1 VLIHGKR
8 IKRRSSE
15 ESTSAIT
22 GVTELLQRIYVY
34 RGVETSDDLA
44 LDLKG
49 LESFDQLKNID
60 QAAALL
66 ADHVQI
72 GSEILIV
79 GDFDADGAT
88 STALAIRALRQMG
101 AKNVSYLVPNRF
113 EYGYGLSEEIVELAC
128 QEPPGLIVTVD
139 NGISSVKGV
148 ELANRHDVPV
158 LVTDHHLPASVLP
171 DAAAIVNPNLPG
183 DGFGSKHLAGVG
195 VIFYVL
201 AALRKELEGR
211 RWFSGQG
218 IPPPLMAQW
227 LDLVALGTVADVVM
241 LDRNNRILVEQGVR
255 RIRQGYCCPGI
266 RALIEIAGRSLNR
279 IRSIDLGFVVG
290 PRLNAAGR
298 LDDMS
303 LGIECLIC
311 DSDEEARRYA
321 SDLDEMNRA
330 RRDIQQDM
338 SVQADQQLDQL
349 IKKLDGSKPPG
360 GVCLFDS
367 NWHQGIV
374 GLIAG
379 KAREGLFRPVIAFAS
394 SGDRTLKGSGRSIP
408 GVHIRDALDY
418 VDKQSPGLI
427 LKFGGHAMAAGL
439 TIREEGLDQFRKA
452 FDDAIHQLAD
462 TATLEDIV
470 LSDGELDERGMT
482 LETAHAIQYAAPW
495 GQGFP
500 EPVFDGVFEVTQRR
514 IVGEHHLKLV
524 LSANDGLVR
533 VDAIDF
539 FYDPVCWPE
548 DKQRFH
554 VAYKL
559 SVNEYRGSE
568 SLQLLIE
575 HAIPLA

>member
-1 VLIHGKR
+1 MLSHGRR
-8 IKRRSSE
+8 IQRRSNEGRPSK
-15 ESTSAIT
+15 IT
-22 GVTELLQRIYVY
+22 GVSELLQLIYTN
-34 RGVETSDDLA
+34 RGLETNDDLA
-44 LDLKG
+44 LELKG
-49 LESFDQLKNID
+49 LESFDQLSNID
-60 QAAALL
+60 RAASLL
-66 ADHVQI
+66 ADHVQT
-72 GSEILIV
+72 GSSILIV

-101 AKNVSYLVPNRF
+101 AMNVSYLVPNRF

-139 NGISSVKGV
+139 NGISSVRGV
-148 ELANRHDVPV
+148 ELANKHAVPV

-171 DAAAIVNPNLPG
+171 QAAAIVNPNLPG
-183 DGFGSKHLAGVG
+183 DCFGSKHLAGVG

-201 AALRKELEGR
+201 AAVRKELGGR
-211 RWFSGQG
+211 GWFSEQN
-218 IPPPLMAQW
+218 ISPPLMAQW

-255 RIRQGYCCPGI
+255 RIRQGHCCPGI
-266 RALIEIAGRSLNR
+266 RALIEVAGRSLNK
-279 IRSIDLGFVVG
+279 IRSVDLGFVVG
-290 PRLNAAGR
+290 PRLNAVGR

-303 LGIECLIC
+303 LGIECLTT
-311 DSDEEARRYA
+311 DSDEEARKYA

-338 SVQADQQLDQL
+338 SAQADQQLRQL
-349 IKKLDGSKPPG
+349 IGTFDDRKPPG
-360 GVCLFDS
+360 SVCLYD
-367 NWHQGIV
+367 NDWHQGVV

-379 KAREGLFRPVIAFAS
+379 KVKEQLFRPAIAFAS
-394 SGDRTLKGSGRSIP
+394 SGDGTLKGSGRSIP
-408 GVHIRDALDY
+408 GVNIRDALDY
-418 VDKQSPGLI
+418 VNKQSPGLI

-439 TIREEGLDQFRKA
+439 TIKEEGLEQFRLA
-452 FDDAIHQLAD
+452 FDDAIHQLSD
-462 TATLEDIV
+462 TETLEDIV
-470 LSDGELDERGMT
+470 LSDGELGEQDLILDTGRK
-482 LETAHAIQYAAPW
+482 IQYAAPW

-514 IVGEHHLKLV
+514 IVGDKHLKLQ
-524 LSANDGLVR
+524 LCADNGLVR

-559 SVNEYRGSE
+559 SVNEYRGRE
-568 SLQLLIE
+568 SLQLLVE
-575 HAIPLA
+575 HAIPLD